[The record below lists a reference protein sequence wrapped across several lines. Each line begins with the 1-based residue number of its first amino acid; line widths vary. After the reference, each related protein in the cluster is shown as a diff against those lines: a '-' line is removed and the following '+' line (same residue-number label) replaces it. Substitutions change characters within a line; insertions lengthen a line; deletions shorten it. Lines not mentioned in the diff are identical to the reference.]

1 MVSPVAGTTRQFI
14 RMFSS
19 RTSLLRHVRSQINPT
34 TVLKARQSAF
44 ARLLST
50 LAILEQREGQLNK
63 NSLSAVTAARK
74 LGGSITGFI
83 AGSNVKPMAQEAA
96 KVQGVE
102 KIIIVENGSYDKVG
116 DFPYWARS
124 SIGD

>member
-1 MVSPVAGTTRQFI
+1 MLSF
-14 RMFSS
+14 
-19 RTSLLRHVRSQINPT
+19 RTPLLRHVRSQTYPT
-34 TVLKARQSAF
+34 KLLQPRQSAL

-74 LGGSITGFI
+74 LGGSVTGFI
-83 AGSNVKPMAQEAA
+83 AGSNVKPMAEEAA

-102 KIIIVENGSYDKVG
+102 KIIIVENGSYDKV
-116 DFPYWARS
+116 RVS
-124 SIGD
+124 SCWGETE